1 MISIEVSAMPKLYEV
16 NTDNDVLC
24 YIPSGKISD
33 NGRQTTQF
41 SQDGETC
48 WFYSTKR
55 LAKAMGFKFD
65 DPKMSKRYE
74 LISTFRKTQ
83 SKLDTAILIAATILV
98 ENCPDDKIERLLT
111 IHLLI
116 QRGLLKAHQFN
127 YRIAEH
133 LTHNYISP
141 EKYPLFRQLKS
152 FKDDAQMI
160 MAYIQRYKTYNPSPI
175 TSKDPKTIEAIVL
188 WLKARNPYQSQL
200 LECACD
206 TADKLNSLGSTQF
219 SKWSDNPRKLIQ
231 TTSTPLVSNLFST
244 ERPSVIILGDGSEH
258 TSNQAPQQALTVQEK
273 QIKRASALLDFSEKI
288 NNETFAVFKMKATTF
303 STAMELMDQLKQNG
317 PVIISGYY
325 GSSYYASPP
334 QVLKDK
340 NGKVQLFGTRKLIG
354 WSKGT
359 AMTRD
364 NFNAQIAHQIIV
376 IGVKYNHE
384 NPLRSHILFIDP
396 NDSSFPGEQRKAY
409 LMSFERLLQNQVTR
423 GSVTAHYSI
432 SDNTSQTSY
441 DRDVKGQTSNLLKY
455 GTFAAIAATAGYVA
469 YSALKNPT
477 MG

>member
-1 MISIEVSAMPKLYEV
+1 MPKLYEV

-24 YIPSGKISD
+24 YVPSGKISD

-41 SQDGETC
+41 SQDGGTC

-65 DPKMSKRYE
+65 DPTMSKRYE

-98 ENCPDDKIERLLT
+98 DNCPDDKIERLLT
-111 IHLLI
+111 IQLLI

-133 LTHNYISP
+133 LTHYFIAP
-141 EKYPLFRQLKS
+141 EQYPLFRQLKS

-160 MAYIQRYKTYNPSPI
+160 MAYIKRYKTYNPGPI

-206 TADKLNSLGSTQF
+206 TADKLSSLGSTQF
-219 SKWSDNPRKLIQ
+219 SKWSDHPRRLIH
-231 TTSTPLVSNLFST
+231 TTSTPLVSNPLST
-244 ERPSVIILGDGSEH
+244 ERPSVIILGNGSEH
-258 TSNQAPQQALTVQEK
+258 TINQASQHALTTQEK
-273 QIKRASALLDFSEKI
+273 QIKRASALIDFFEKI

-303 STAMELMDQLKQNG
+303 STAMELVGRLKQHG
-317 PVIISGYY
+317 PVIINGYY
-325 GSSYYASPP
+325 GSSYYVSPP
-334 QVLKDK
+334 QVLKDT
-340 NGKVQLFGTRKLIG
+340 NGKVLIFGTRKLIG
-354 WSKGT
+354 WNQGA

-364 NFNAQIAHQIIV
+364 NFNAQIAHQIII
-376 IGVKYNHE
+376 IGVKYNDKD
-384 NPLRSHILFIDP
+384 PLRSHVLFIDP

-409 LMSFERLLQNQVTR
+409 VMSFKRLYENQVTR
-423 GSVTAHYSI
+423 GSVTAHYST
-432 SDNTSQTSY
+432 SDNTPQNIY

-455 GTFAAIAATAGYVA
+455 GTFAAIAVTAGYIT
-469 YSALKNPT
+469 YNALKNPT